1 LSEVNAEALNLIE
14 TLGLI
19 NGKDYTVEDGLI
31 NIDDS
36 ILKEKEEE
44 AYKL

>member
-19 NGKDYTVEDGLI
+19 NGKDYKIEDGLI

-36 ILKEKEEE
+36 VLKEKEEE